1 MDDGRVYVVEYD
13 IPAVPKIR
21 MRFYREIRQFLDNGE
36 KLAKYSTQSVII
48 TDDEAL
54 AKMIYLIASKYGK
67 SRIYRAYP
75 IEYSIPLEHVTPVTA
90 LIAGRRRR

>member
-1 MDDGRVYVVEYD
+1 MQDDARVYVVEYD

-48 TDDEAL
+48 TEDEAL
-54 AKMIYLIASKYGK
+54 AKMIYLIASKYGR
-67 SRIYRAYP
+67 SRLYKAYP
-75 IEYSIPLEHVTPVTA
+75 ITYDIAPELVTPVTA
-90 LIAGRRRR
+90 LIKGRRA